1 MTAERISVGVFSL
14 DQVLLPDTLRAS
26 GWPARLAAAAPVLE
40 QRARPVPLIRA
51 GVAEEGLAVAE
62 PALLGR
68 TALPEG
74 ARVQVEPVPGRAGLF
89 LVRCGGKPVAVASA
103 MPWAAGESLPKG
115 ATLPAEAPAAF
126 AAGTL
131 IDTPDGP
138 RAAGSLAAGEVVTTL
153 SNGSRPLR
161 WVGRRRVSAIEFL
174 AHPELRP
181 VALAPGALGNTDR
194 ALVVSATKRLLIDD
208 WRAEVYFGEDRVLV
222 SAGALVDDV
231 SARRVLPEAGVEYVA
246 LLCDRHE
253 VLLADGA
260 LAESFHPG
268 ETGLAGLDPGAR
280 ATLAKVVPEAELVRR
295 RAACPI
301 VQGAEARALRLQG

>member
-14 DQVLLPDTLRAS
+14 DQILLPDTPRAA

-40 QRARPVPLIRA
+40 QRARPFPLILA

-74 ARVQVEPVPGRAGLF
+74 ARVQVEPVPGRGGLF
-89 LVRCGGKPVAVASA
+89 LVRCGGKPVALASA
-103 MPWAAGESLPKG
+103 MPWAAGESLPEG
-115 ATLPAEAPAAF
+115 ATLPADAPAAF

-138 RAAGSLAAGEVVTTL
+138 RAAGSLAVGEVVTTL

-161 WVGRRRVSAIEFL
+161 WVGRRRVSAIELL
-174 AHPELRP
+174 AHPGLRP
-181 VALAPGALGNTDR
+181 VEFAPGILGNRDR
-194 ALVVSATKRLLIDD
+194 ALVVSPRQRILIDD

-222 SAGALVDDV
+222 SAGALVDDQGV
-231 SARRVLPEAGVEYVA
+231 RPVLAGAGVDYVA

-260 LAESFHPG
+260 LSESYHPG
-268 ETGLAGLDPGAR
+268 DEGLAGLDPEAR
-280 ATLAKVVPEAELVRR
+280 AALAGVVPEAELMRR

-301 VQGAEARALRLQG
+301 VRGSEARALRLQG